1 MRRMKGWVKETMSKD
16 ILSLDQT
23 LNLCCTSKPEK
34 YFLHSYI
41 YVCLRAIIFYAPLG
55 FSEKTITLTS
65 ILSLGRLFGG
75 ISLCSKEL

>member
-1 MRRMKGWVKETMSKD
+1 MRRMKEWVKETMCKD
-16 ILSLDQT
+16 ILSLNQT
-23 LNLCCTSKPEK
+23 LNLCTSMPEK
-34 YFLHSYI
+34 YFPHSYI
-41 YVCLRAIIFYAPLG
+41 YVCVRATIFYAPLG

>member
-1 MRRMKGWVKETMSKD
+1 MRRMKEWVKETMCKD
-16 ILSLDQT
+16 ILSLNQT
-23 LNLCCTSKPEK
+23 TSMPVK
-34 YFLHSYI
+34 YFPHSYI
-41 YVCLRAIIFYAPLG
+41 YVCVRATNFYAPLG